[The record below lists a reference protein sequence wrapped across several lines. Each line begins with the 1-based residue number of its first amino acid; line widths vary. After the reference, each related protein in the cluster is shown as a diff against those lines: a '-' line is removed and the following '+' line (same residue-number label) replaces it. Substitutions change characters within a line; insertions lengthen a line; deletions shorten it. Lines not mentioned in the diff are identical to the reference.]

1 MPDQTRCSVCHHA
14 SLWRITVLVRI
25 RNWHFV
31 GKKIR
36 LRLAC
41 VRRPRRRIHWRLFG
55 WLWFGGHIYSPGF
68 AWAWGSARHRSRV
81 AASGGERVFSHPMYF
96 YRWPAVLGLV
106 GARSESCVP
115 APLSAM
121 LASAASGS
129 LRTALST
136 FLISAIRHR
145 PWWPTGNRENCSEL
159 LRAAGAA
166 VRTFWLGSY
175 QLCCLAFR

>member
-36 LRLAC
+36 LRLAY

-121 LASAASGS
+121 LASAASDS

-136 FLISAIRHR
+136 FLISAYGIVLGGQRATAR
-145 PWWPTGNRENCSEL
+145 IVPSDLG
-159 LRAAGAA
+159 AAGAA